1 MSVVVFLG
9 AWRLYVHRGLSPKLT
24 RRRLRGM
31 RFTAKGAFALSAFF
45 QKSLRAC
52 LRPIF
57 LQAIFLQ
64 LLLEPLIQ
72 FLSEADE
79 AEVDD
84 EQIEN

>member
-1 MSVVVFLG
+1 
-9 AWRLYVHRGLSPKLT
+9 
-24 RRRLRGM
+24 M
-31 RFTAKGAFALSAFF
+31 RFTAKGAFALNVFF

-64 LLLEPLIQ
+64 LL